1 MIFVSAFIY
10 IVWKVIKRTPINK
23 GVEVDLVSDIAIFNS
38 YTEMIDEEDAARP
51 NTLARRIG
59 HKLF

>member
-10 IVWKVIKRTPINK
+10 IVWKLLKRTHVNK
-23 GVEVDLVSDIAIFNS
+23 GVEVDLVSDIAVFNS
-38 YTEMIDEEDAARP
+38 YTEMIEEEDAAKP

-59 HKLF
+59 NKLF